1 MTQTPEERRDS
12 AIADIIAAGGM
23 VLGCDPLATTSEPH
37 MIAAYRIRAGASDA
51 DILAALQTVQTATE
65 LDQTG
70 LIDCSPE
77 EVPDESTSE

>member
-12 AIADIIAAGGM
+12 AIEDIIAAGGM
-23 VLGCDPLATTSEPH
+23 VLGCDPLATTSAPH
-37 MIAAYRIRAGASDA
+37 TVVAYRVRAGASDA
-51 DILAALQTVQTATE
+51 DILAVLQTVQTATE

-70 LIDCSPE
+70 LIDWTE

>member
-23 VLGCDPLATTSEPH
+23 VLCCDPLATTLEPH
-37 MIAAYRIRAGASDA
+37 TIVAYRIRAGASDPG
-51 DILAALQTVQTATE
+51 ILAALTAVQTATK

-70 LIDCSPE
+70 LIDWSPE
-77 EVPDESTSE
+77 EEVSA